1 MTVFVKAKGTEPWKG
16 CDPKEIGL
24 GRVERGTSSLAQS
37 RESTKDDEISLG
49 TLCFQTIVGVSGLT
63 HRKKDCSVN

>member
-49 TLCFQTIVGVSGLT
+49 TLCF
-63 HRKKDCSVN
+63 